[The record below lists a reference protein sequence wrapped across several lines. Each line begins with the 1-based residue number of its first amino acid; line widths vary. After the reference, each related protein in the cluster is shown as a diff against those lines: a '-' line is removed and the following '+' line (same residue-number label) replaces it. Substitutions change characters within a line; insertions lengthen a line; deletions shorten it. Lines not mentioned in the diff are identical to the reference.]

1 MVGTGQTGKGCIQMN
16 LRNRAAC
23 CRNGEKQ
30 CEQVKMNVLVAPES
44 LLSWKL
50 GSVIPRSLDS
60 SLYVIKNCTKSHSIW
75 GHHHKQ
81 NRMHSRKNTW
91 KGQFFFAETFS
102 PRQHQDNGQYRSCL
116 HAFTSFLYPRKQR
129 KEQKTEPENT
139 ARFSQVTAPGCTG
152 RCVLTEDVPG
162 VGRRNA
168 RKEHASCVP
177 DVYQALQMPGSSN
190 STEPCHDLTTA
201 SPPMKKLWGTWERR
215 QSF

>member
-1 MVGTGQTGKGCIQMN
+1 MIALYTSLRIVPNLIQYEDTITSRIGCT
-16 LRNRAAC
+16 A
-23 CRNGEKQ
+23 EKIL
-30 CEQVKMNVLVAPES
+30 E
-44 LLSWKL
+44 
-50 GSVIPRSLDS
+50 RDS
-60 SLYVIKNCTKSHSIW
+60 
-75 GHHHKQ
+75 
-81 NRMHSRKNTW
+81 
-91 KGQFFFAETFS
+91 FFAETFS

-139 ARFSQVTAPGCTG
+139 ARFSQATAPGCTG

-201 SPPMKKLWGTWERR
+201 SPPMKKLWGI
-215 QSF
+215 